1 MDNSEDYRLIYE
13 TPKLSEEEV
22 RLLLIGC
29 YDYYSQGGFLH
40 IVLNSLFYVL
50 TPLSFISAVYLLI
63 WFVTDFFHTTSFI
76 SLIFITTIPLLLWK
90 IIYIRYYYTYKLYY
104 DENNLTGKNWSEIM
118 DDFGKKLEMSE
129 EQINNILYY
138 KLRIIKRI
146 FNMGILRRL
155 WTKIMYWQINTAIID
170 PMTKGISIDKI
181 STRSKIIGLLY
192 LLLSPVFLVLLLLY
206 GLLKYGASTRYNPG
220 LLQLKDWTYLAKNK
234 LRGHSEPYWDVV
246 ERLNQ
251 ARSLVEQYQNK
262 PYSTLLMITFK
273 FLRLVVASHLGIL
286 IFVSINKPELL
297 LLYNYLP
304 WLIFI
309 LSTVLTF
316 LQNKISDRTPPADL
330 DKIRTELEQ
339 REIDTDNLNYYYQY
353 RIVIFLM
360 EVLSIFITPLLL
372 IFYFPSRLEYINHE
386 VSLLNSSVFLDL

>member
-1 MDNSEDYRLIYE
+1 MDNAEDYRLIYE

-22 RLLLIGC
+22 RVLLIGC

-40 IVLNSLFYVL
+40 ILLNSLFYVL

-63 WFVTDFFHTTSFI
+63 WFITDYFHQTSFI
-76 SLIFITTIPLLLWK
+76 ALILTITIPLLFWK
-90 IIYIRYYYTYKLYY
+90 IISVRYYYTYKLYY
-104 DENNLTGKNWSEIM
+104 DENNLTGRTWP
-118 DDFGKKLEMSE
+118 DVLQHFGKRLEMTE

-138 KLRIIKRI
+138 KLRLIKRI

-170 PMTKGISIDKI
+170 PMTKGMGIDKI
-181 STRSKIIGLLY
+181 ATRSRILGIFF
-192 LLLSPVFLVLLLLY
+192 LLLSPVFLVALLLY

-251 ARSLVEQYQNK
+251 ARNLVEQYQNK
-262 PYSTLLMITFK
+262 PYSTVLMIIFK
-273 FLRLVVASHLGIL
+273 FFRLVVASHLGIL

-304 WLIFI
+304 WLIFA
-309 LSTVLTF
+309 LSTVLSF
-316 LQNKISDRTPPADL
+316 LQNKLSDRTAPADL
-330 DKIRTELEQ
+330 DKIRGELEQ

-360 EVLSIFITPLLL
+360 EVLGIFVTPLLL
-372 IFYFPSRLEYINHE
+372 IFYFPGRLEYINHE
-386 VSLLNSSVFLDL
+386 VSILNSSMFIDL